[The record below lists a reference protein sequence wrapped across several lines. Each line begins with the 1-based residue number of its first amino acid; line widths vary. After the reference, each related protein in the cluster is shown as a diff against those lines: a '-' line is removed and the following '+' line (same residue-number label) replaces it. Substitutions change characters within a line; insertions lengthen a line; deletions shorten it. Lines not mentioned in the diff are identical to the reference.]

1 MGVYEL
7 ISQQVRERTREMGI
21 RITLGVS
28 RSRAVWTAALPGIV
42 LTAAGLAFGL
52 ALSALSTRFLARRIV
67 GVEALDPLTFLLAAL
82 FLLGVAVL
90 ASVLPAL
97 RLLLLNPAQTL
108 RAD

>member
-1 MGVYEL
+1 
-7 ISQQVRERTREMGI
+7 MGI
-21 RITLGVS
+21 RITLGAS

-42 LTAAGLAFGL
+42 LTAARLAFGL
-52 ALSALSTRFLARRIV
+52 ALSALSTRFLASRIF

-82 FLLGVAVL
+82 FLMGVAVL

-97 RLLLLNPAQTL
+97 RLLRLNPAQTL